1 MSTAVSIVRT
11 LLGLLFDH
19 TIGNIVRMIPII
31 RLPKLERGPV
41 SRGFLALL
49 LGILFFGLTLLFS
62 ASYSSAYASSG
73 KLYSII
79 KPQVMIALV
88 GLFFMWVL
96 SNINY
101 RALRLMSESLYII
114 TIVLLILALLSP
126 QDTNGTY
133 RWVYLP
139 GGASFQPSELVKL
152 CFIFAGAST
161 LQRLMTRRNL
171 FLYIVYSAAICG
183 CLALINDFGTAII
196 FFVTFLVTAFMRS
209 GDFATIGLACAG
221 TAFAGVLVLR
231 FLPYARNRFEAW
243 GHVWDYAL
251 TTGYSQTRSMMCIA
265 SGGLLGLGAGNGW
278 LKYVAAADT
287 DLVFAFVAEEWGLLI
302 ALMLVAAIVLLA
314 ASGFGVFRIGRGAQE
329 IAGTF
334 DADPGTFVQHDIAFI
349 LNTFSDPNGGSAQ
362 YGVVPIGGKLV
373 AFRFP
378 ARWNASV
385 KTISDATTSVLSG
398 QSYSVD
404 SFIRVTGTVKTM
416 PEAVSSALYDWYTE
430 NNAYLQQIGAI
441 GDSDDAADYLPDA
454 IVCVDTVGS
463 IPQGWVEGLTV
474 AAVACLIYAI
484 VVLIRILCGK
494 YEQEKLPDITF
505 ELVDMAP
512 ETEAKPETAPE
523 ADSAPEAEPEAEA
536 AQPEKSEETEDTP
549 DA

>member
-1 MSTAVSIVRT
+1 MDEHKTPEEIINDNAAPDAPETDAPEACAQPEEVTAGEPAAAEADAAEAPAPAEKKPMSVRAR
-11 LLGLLFDH
+11 H
-19 TIGNIVRMIPII
+19 
-31 RLPKLERGPV
+31 
-41 SRGFLALL
+41 
-49 LGILFFGLTLLFS
+49 
-62 ASYSSAYASSG
+62 
-73 KLYSII
+73 
-79 KPQVMIALV
+79 
-88 GLFFMWVL
+88 
-96 SNINY
+96 
-101 RALRLMSESLYII
+101 ALRRGVASL
-114 TIVLLILALLSP
+114 L
-126 QDTNGTY
+126 
-133 RWVYLP
+133 
-139 GGASFQPSELVKL
+139 
-152 CFIFAGAST
+152 
-161 LQRLMTRRNL
+161 
-171 FLYIVYSAAICG
+171 
-183 CLALINDFGTAII
+183 
-196 FFVTFLVTAFMRS
+196 
-209 GDFATIGLACAG
+209 
-221 TAFAGVLVLR
+221 
-231 FLPYARNRFEAW
+231 
-243 GHVWDYAL
+243 
-251 TTGYSQTRSMMCIA
+251 
-265 SGGLLGLGAGNGW
+265 
-278 LKYVAAADT
+278 
-287 DLVFAFVAEEWGLLI
+287 
-302 ALMLVAAIVLLA
+302 AAIVLLA
-314 ASGFGVFRIGRGAQE
+314 VSGFGVFRIARGAQE
-329 IAGTF
+329 ISGTF
-334 DADPGTFVQHDIAFI
+334 DADPGTFVQHDIVFI

-505 ELVDMAP
+505 ELVDMTP
-512 ETEAKPETAPE
+512 DDDTPE
-523 ADSAPEAEPEAEA
+523 AATETTPEETPEPPTEPEQTPAEPE
-536 AQPEKSEETEDTP
+536 KSNETEDTP

>member
-1 MSTAVSIVRT
+1 MDEHKTPEEIINDNAAPDAPETDAPEACAQPEEVTAGEPAAGEADTAEVPAPAETKPMSVRARHAFRRGVA
-11 LLGLLFDH
+11 GLL
-19 TIGNIVRMIPII
+19 
-31 RLPKLERGPV
+31 
-41 SRGFLALL
+41 
-49 LGILFFGLTLLFS
+49 
-62 ASYSSAYASSG
+62 
-73 KLYSII
+73 
-79 KPQVMIALV
+79 
-88 GLFFMWVL
+88 
-96 SNINY
+96 
-101 RALRLMSESLYII
+101 
-114 TIVLLILALLSP
+114 
-126 QDTNGTY
+126 
-133 RWVYLP
+133 
-139 GGASFQPSELVKL
+139 
-152 CFIFAGAST
+152 
-161 LQRLMTRRNL
+161 
-171 FLYIVYSAAICG
+171 
-183 CLALINDFGTAII
+183 
-196 FFVTFLVTAFMRS
+196 
-209 GDFATIGLACAG
+209 
-221 TAFAGVLVLR
+221 
-231 FLPYARNRFEAW
+231 
-243 GHVWDYAL
+243 
-251 TTGYSQTRSMMCIA
+251 
-265 SGGLLGLGAGNGW
+265 
-278 LKYVAAADT
+278 
-287 DLVFAFVAEEWGLLI
+287 
-302 ALMLVAAIVLLA
+302 AAIVLLA
-314 ASGFGVFRIGRGAQE
+314 ASGFGVFRIARGAQE

-441 GDSDDAADYLPDA
+441 GDSDDAADYLPDE
-454 IVCVDTVGS
+454 IVRVDYVGG

-505 ELVDMAP
+505 ELVDM
-512 ETEAKPETAPE
+512 TPETAPE

>member
-1 MSTAVSIVRT
+1 MDEHKTPEEMNTEETVQPEAAVEETVTDTPSAAEACAQPEEVTAGETDAAETDAAEAPAPAEKKPMSVRARHA
-11 LLGLLFDH
+11 LRRGVAGLL
-19 TIGNIVRMIPII
+19 
-31 RLPKLERGPV
+31 
-41 SRGFLALL
+41 
-49 LGILFFGLTLLFS
+49 
-62 ASYSSAYASSG
+62 
-73 KLYSII
+73 
-79 KPQVMIALV
+79 
-88 GLFFMWVL
+88 
-96 SNINY
+96 
-101 RALRLMSESLYII
+101 
-114 TIVLLILALLSP
+114 
-126 QDTNGTY
+126 
-133 RWVYLP
+133 
-139 GGASFQPSELVKL
+139 
-152 CFIFAGAST
+152 
-161 LQRLMTRRNL
+161 
-171 FLYIVYSAAICG
+171 
-183 CLALINDFGTAII
+183 
-196 FFVTFLVTAFMRS
+196 
-209 GDFATIGLACAG
+209 
-221 TAFAGVLVLR
+221 
-231 FLPYARNRFEAW
+231 
-243 GHVWDYAL
+243 
-251 TTGYSQTRSMMCIA
+251 
-265 SGGLLGLGAGNGW
+265 
-278 LKYVAAADT
+278 
-287 DLVFAFVAEEWGLLI
+287 
-302 ALMLVAAIVLLA
+302 AAIVLLA
-314 ASGFGVFRIGRGAQE
+314 VSGFGVFRIARGAQE
-329 IAGTF
+329 ISGTF
-334 DADPGTFVQHDIAFI
+334 DSDPGTFVQHDIVFI

-385 KTISDATTSVLSG
+385 KTIADATTSVLSG

-505 ELVDMAP
+505 ELVDMTP
-512 ETEAKPETAPE
+512 EAEAKPETAPE
-523 ADSAPEAEPEAEA
+523 ADSAPEAEPETEA

>member
-1 MSTAVSIVRT
+1 MDEHKTPEEIINDNAAPDAPETDAPEACAQPEEVTAGEPAAGKADPAEVPAPAETKPMSVRARHAFRRGVA
-11 LLGLLFDH
+11 GLL
-19 TIGNIVRMIPII
+19 
-31 RLPKLERGPV
+31 
-41 SRGFLALL
+41 
-49 LGILFFGLTLLFS
+49 
-62 ASYSSAYASSG
+62 
-73 KLYSII
+73 
-79 KPQVMIALV
+79 
-88 GLFFMWVL
+88 
-96 SNINY
+96 
-101 RALRLMSESLYII
+101 
-114 TIVLLILALLSP
+114 
-126 QDTNGTY
+126 
-133 RWVYLP
+133 
-139 GGASFQPSELVKL
+139 
-152 CFIFAGAST
+152 
-161 LQRLMTRRNL
+161 
-171 FLYIVYSAAICG
+171 
-183 CLALINDFGTAII
+183 
-196 FFVTFLVTAFMRS
+196 
-209 GDFATIGLACAG
+209 
-221 TAFAGVLVLR
+221 
-231 FLPYARNRFEAW
+231 
-243 GHVWDYAL
+243 
-251 TTGYSQTRSMMCIA
+251 
-265 SGGLLGLGAGNGW
+265 
-278 LKYVAAADT
+278 
-287 DLVFAFVAEEWGLLI
+287 
-302 ALMLVAAIVLLA
+302 AAIVLLA
-314 ASGFGVFRIGRGAQE
+314 VSGFGVFRIARGAQE

-385 KTISDATTSVLSG
+385 KTIADATNSILQG

-441 GDSDDAADYLPDA
+441 GDSDDAADYLPDE

-505 ELVDMAP
+505 ELVDMTP

-523 ADSAPEAEPEAEA
+523 ADSAPEAEPEAEV

>member
-1 MSTAVSIVRT
+1 MA
-11 LLGLLFDH
+11 GLL
-19 TIGNIVRMIPII
+19 
-31 RLPKLERGPV
+31 
-41 SRGFLALL
+41 
-49 LGILFFGLTLLFS
+49 
-62 ASYSSAYASSG
+62 
-73 KLYSII
+73 
-79 KPQVMIALV
+79 
-88 GLFFMWVL
+88 
-96 SNINY
+96 
-101 RALRLMSESLYII
+101 
-114 TIVLLILALLSP
+114 
-126 QDTNGTY
+126 
-133 RWVYLP
+133 
-139 GGASFQPSELVKL
+139 
-152 CFIFAGAST
+152 
-161 LQRLMTRRNL
+161 
-171 FLYIVYSAAICG
+171 
-183 CLALINDFGTAII
+183 
-196 FFVTFLVTAFMRS
+196 
-209 GDFATIGLACAG
+209 
-221 TAFAGVLVLR
+221 
-231 FLPYARNRFEAW
+231 
-243 GHVWDYAL
+243 
-251 TTGYSQTRSMMCIA
+251 
-265 SGGLLGLGAGNGW
+265 
-278 LKYVAAADT
+278 
-287 DLVFAFVAEEWGLLI
+287 
-302 ALMLVAAIVLLA
+302 AAIVLLA
-314 ASGFGVFRIGRGAQE
+314 ASGFGVFRIARGAQE

-416 PEAVSSALYDWYTE
+416 PEAVSSTLYDWYTE

-505 ELVDMAP
+505 ELVDMTP

>member
-1 MSTAVSIVRT
+1 MDEHKTPEEIINDNAAPDAPETDAPEACAQPEEVTAGETAAAETDTAEVPAGEADAAEAPAPAEKQPLSVRARHAFRRGVA
-11 LLGLLFDH
+11 GLL
-19 TIGNIVRMIPII
+19 
-31 RLPKLERGPV
+31 
-41 SRGFLALL
+41 
-49 LGILFFGLTLLFS
+49 
-62 ASYSSAYASSG
+62 
-73 KLYSII
+73 
-79 KPQVMIALV
+79 
-88 GLFFMWVL
+88 
-96 SNINY
+96 
-101 RALRLMSESLYII
+101 
-114 TIVLLILALLSP
+114 
-126 QDTNGTY
+126 
-133 RWVYLP
+133 
-139 GGASFQPSELVKL
+139 
-152 CFIFAGAST
+152 
-161 LQRLMTRRNL
+161 
-171 FLYIVYSAAICG
+171 
-183 CLALINDFGTAII
+183 
-196 FFVTFLVTAFMRS
+196 
-209 GDFATIGLACAG
+209 
-221 TAFAGVLVLR
+221 
-231 FLPYARNRFEAW
+231 
-243 GHVWDYAL
+243 
-251 TTGYSQTRSMMCIA
+251 
-265 SGGLLGLGAGNGW
+265 
-278 LKYVAAADT
+278 
-287 DLVFAFVAEEWGLLI
+287 
-302 ALMLVAAIVLLA
+302 AAIVLLA
-314 ASGFGVFRIGRGAQE
+314 VSGFGVFRIARGAQE

-385 KTISDATTSVLSG
+385 KTIADATTSVLSG

-505 ELVDMAP
+505 ELVDMTP